1 LAWAEVV
8 RPFGA
13 RFGISSARTPPV
25 QQKVWDML
33 IPQVGEGG
41 EFKLPP
47 PSVAAAT
54 EGPGGEGV
62 ELGTV
67 SLSEQHW
74 G

>member
-1 LAWAEVV
+1 
-8 RPFGA
+8 
-13 RFGISSARTPPV
+13 
-25 QQKVWDML
+25 ML